1 LEVFVDADL
10 DTLAVALYAR
20 IDDTLKDRPELG
32 PWRPKVGIAPKL
44 SDAELLTL
52 AVLQVLLGHA
62 NETGW
67 LRYAGSHLRHLFPY
81 LPGQAGYNKR
91 LRNSAVQLQAIIRL
105 LCEDTDVW
113 ADDTWLIDST
123 PLECGRS
130 RTTVQRSNLAGIA
143 GYGYCPSH
151 SRWFWGL
158 RLHLVCTPT
167 GLPITF
173 ALANPKVDERDV
185 AIDLFEAEPA
195 LLTGRAGQT
204 IIADKGYASAEF
216 ERRLAEHG
224 IELVRPARVDE
235 PRRRGAPQL
244 RRLRQIIESVNN
256 TLKAQLSL
264 EHHGGRTIQGVFVR
278 TLQRLLALTAAIW
291 HNHRSGQPTLRSLTA
306 YDH

>member
-1 LEVFVDADL
+1 LEVFVHADM
-10 DTLAVALYAR
+10 DTLATALYAR
-20 IDDTLKDRPELG
+20 IDDTLKQRPELA

-52 AVLQVLLGHA
+52 AVMQALLGHA

-67 LRYAGSHLRHLFPY
+67 LRYARSHLTHLFPY

-91 LRNSAVQLQAIIRL
+91 LRKSAVQLQAMIRL
-105 LCEDTDVW
+105 LAADTAVW

-123 PLECGRS
+123 PVECGRS
-130 RTTVQRSNLAGIA
+130 RPTTQRSNLAGVA
-143 GYGYCPSH
+143 GYGYCASH
-151 SRWFWGL
+151 SRYFWGL
-158 RLHLVCTPT
+158 RLHLVCTPA

-185 AIDLFEAEPA
+185 AIDMFDAEPG
-195 LLTGRAGQT
+195 LLAGRHGQT
-204 IIADKGYASAEF
+204 IIADKGYASTEF

-224 IELVRPARVDE
+224 VELVRPARANE

-264 EHHGGRTIQGVFVR
+264 EHHGGHTIQGVAVR
-278 TLQRLLALTAAIW
+278 VLQRLLALTAAIW
-291 HNHRSGQPTLRSLTA
+291 HNHHSHQPVLRSLTA